1 MDRMLSR
8 LPGLLFLALV
18 LFAAST
24 RAGDGFVSGFE
35 DLPLA
40 PGLVSVPDAGITFDN
55 PTGRIVVAY
64 ARGDVAKSAVENFYS
79 TTLPQLGWAAE
90 AHKGTYLREGERL
103 TIEVLGGDGAVT
115 VRYSLAPK

>member
-1 MDRMLSR
+1 MGCMLRR
-8 LPGLLFLALV
+8 LPGLVSFVLFLA
-18 LFAAST
+18 AASAG
-24 RAGDGFVSGFE
+24 AGDGFVAGFE

-64 ARGDVAKSAVENFYS
+64 ARGAVAKSTVENFYS
-79 TTLPQLGWAAE
+79 ATLPQLGWAAE
-90 AHKGTYLREGERL
+90 ARKGSYLREDERL
-103 TIEVLGGDGAVT
+103 TIEVLGSDGALT

>member
-1 MDRMLSR
+1 M
-8 LPGLLFLALV
+8 
-18 LFAAST
+18 AS
-24 RAGDGFVSGFE
+24 SPGFE

-40 PGLVSVPDAGITFDN
+40 PGLASVPDAGIAFDN

-64 ARGDVAKSAVENFYS
+64 ARGTVAKSAIKSFYD

-90 AHKGTYLREGERL
+90 PHKASYLREGERL
-103 TIEVLGGDGAVT
+103 TIEVLGRDGSVT